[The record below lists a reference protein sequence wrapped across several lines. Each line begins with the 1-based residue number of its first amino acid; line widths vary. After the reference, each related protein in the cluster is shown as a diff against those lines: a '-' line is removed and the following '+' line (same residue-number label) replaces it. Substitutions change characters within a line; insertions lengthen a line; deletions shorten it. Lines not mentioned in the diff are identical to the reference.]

1 MRENKK
7 DDNKIVVNIIQFV
20 FVLILVTMLGFSF
33 IGCSTIRY
41 VPIENIEKVIYKDST
56 IYVTDTITVEV
67 EKQIVKEVLPQL
79 DTSVLKTYLASSIA
93 YLDTT
98 KRQIHHELKQEGT
111 IKIVYDTVY
120 VTKTVEKIKEVE
132 VPIEVEKEVKYT
144 PDWVWYS
151 LIFNIAVVLLV
162 VFRIYLKIKG
172 LR

>member
-7 DDNKIVVNIIQFV
+7 DENGIIVNVIQFV
-20 FVLILVTMLGFSF
+20 FALILVAMIGFSF
-33 IGCSTIRY
+33 IGCSTIKY
-41 VPIENIEKVIYKDST
+41 VPIENIEKVIYRDST
-56 IYVTDTITVEV
+56 IYVNDTITVEI

-79 DTSVLKTYLASSIA
+79 DTSVLKTDIASSIA

-132 VPIEVEKEVKYT
+132 VPIEVVKEVKHI
-144 PDWVWYS
+144 PAFFWYS

-162 VFRIYLKIKG
+162 VFRIYMKIKG
-172 LR
+172 LK

>member
-1 MRENKK
+1 MKEENKTR
-7 DDNKIVVNIIQFV
+7 IAQFI
-20 FVLILVTMLGFSF
+20 FALILIVLACLSVL
-33 IGCSTIRY
+33 GCSSIRY
-41 VPIENIEKVIYKDST
+41 VPIENIEKIIYKDST
-56 IYVTDTITVEV
+56 IYVNDTITVEV
-67 EKQIVKEVLPQL
+67 EKQIVKEILPQL
-79 DTSVLKTYLASSIA
+79 DTSVLKTDIASSIA

-111 IKIVYDTVY
+111 IRVAYDTVY

-172 LR
+172 LK

>member
-20 FVLILVTMLGFSF
+20 FALLLVTMIGFSF
-33 IGCSTIRY
+33 TGCSTIRY

-79 DTSVLKTYLASSIA
+79 DTSVLKTDLASSIA

-111 IKIVYDTVY
+111 IKVVYDTVY

-144 PDWVWYS
+144 PAFFWIVTIY
-151 LIFNIAVVLLV
+151 AVVLTMFIILRV
-162 VFRIYLKIKG
+162 YMKIKG